1 MRIFVTMKP
10 SSRTSGVEKIS
21 DNEYLVRVISP
32 ARRGKANKELIDLL
46 SNFLKIPKGNIE
58 IASGFRSRKKKIYI
72 NE

>member
-1 MRIFVTMKP
+1 MKIFITIKP
-10 SSRTSGVEKIS
+10 GSRVPGIEKIS

-58 IASGFRSRKKKIYI
+58 IASGFRSRKKKVYI

>member
-1 MRIFVTMKP
+1 MKIFVTIKP
-10 SSRTSGVEKIS
+10 GSRAPGVKRIS
-21 DNEYLVRVISP
+21 DNEYLVRVVST